1 MIVSQVPPLTEKS
14 SLAFPPVM
22 VSVRS
27 SDPTGSL
34 FVTIR
39 GRVTD
44 FLTVASPKARVP
56 SGLVVR

>member
-1 MIVSQVPPLTEKS
+1 MIVLQLPPVTEKS
-14 SLAFPPVM
+14 FALPPIILE
-22 VSVRS
+22 VRS

-34 FVTIR
+34 FLTVR

-44 FLTVASPKARVP
+44 FLTVTSPNARVP